1 MKRNIKKLGFLAV
14 AVALIIG
21 LAGCA
26 NHFEGDYG
34 EIPGKIGKYYLFD
47 NMDQLANS
55 LVYIEN
61 KEYGELTAGLKKK
74 FNSQK
79 RDAIKY
85 EKDADPSL
93 NYSEIG
99 KKVIAC
105 ASKVWHG
112 VGGVTRL
119 PNGQSM
125 QRGHYTGGILVYVYS
140 DAEGRYSDGWQFDF
154 GCNPD

>member
-55 LVYIEN
+55 LLYIEN

-99 KKVIAC
+99 KKVIAT
-105 ASKVWHG
+105 ASKVFHG
-112 VGGVTRL
+112 TETNIGMGYVQR
-119 PNGQSM
+119 
-125 QRGHYTGGILVYVYS
+125 RGHYTGGILVYVYS